1 MILLHNPK
9 KKATNYVAKI
19 TDDTGKIIRVKIP
32 ACKIV
37 YLREQPTG
45 GHLLRLIISKEL
57 EQYKEIQEIDDSIC
71 ENAISNNQ
79 KWFHNNL
86 QEDEIKEFFRPSLN
100 IIQDTITVMISDIK
114 DIVITLNGVVI
125 DSIDEIDYK
134 SQTIDLSLEIEAQGL
149 YFFPK
154 KFGIR
159 WIVNKLTFSNI
170 ELINKNDTDD
180 IIDRTLIENEWKNE
194 IFSIKELIKEDIGTL
209 TNKINLLKDYSI
221 ELENSLE
228 ETIKISSIKE
238 WNQNFIQLSHKITKY
253 YSGFITAKHQ

>member
-19 TDDTGKIIRVKIP
+19 TDDIGKTIRIKIP
-32 ACKIV
+32 TCNIV

-45 GHLLRLIISKEL
+45 GHLLRLIISKDL
-57 EQYKEIQEIDDSIC
+57 DQYKEIQQIDDTIC
-71 ENAISNNQ
+71 ENAILNNQ

-86 QEDEIKEFFRPSLN
+86 QESEIKEFFRPSLN
-100 IIQDTITVMISDIK
+100 IMQDTITVMISDIR
-114 DIVITLNGVVI
+114 DIIITLNGAVV
-125 DSIDEIDYK
+125 DSIEDIDYK
-134 SQTIDLSLEIEAQGL
+134 SSSINLALEIEAQGL

-170 ELINKNDTDD
+170 DLINKNETDD
-180 IIDRTLIENEWKNE
+180 IIDRNLIENEWNNE
-194 IFSIKELIKEDIGTL
+194 VITIQNLIEQDIENLSQKIK
-209 TNKINLLKDYSI
+209 LLKEYSI
-221 ELENSLE
+221 DLENSLE

-238 WNQNFIQLSHKITKY
+238 WNQKFVQLSHKITKY
-253 YSGFITAKHQ
+253 YSGFITAKDQ